1 MSELAYG
8 GSLENCC
15 VSIPCTGGS
24 NPSLSVKMYKMIV
37 NIHEGVVSANSVAN
51 QHADRKIWFVLKNET
66 QV

>member
-1 MSELAYG
+1 
-8 GSLENCC
+8 
-15 VSIPCTGGS
+15 
-24 NPSLSVKMYKMIV
+24 MYKMIV

>member
-15 VSIPCTGGS
+15 ASIPCTGGS
-24 NPSLSVKMYKMIV
+24 NPSLSVKIHKI
-37 NIHEGVVSANSVAN
+37 NIYEGVVSANSVAN

-66 QV
+66 QI